1 MGLPNICI
9 QRIKRRVKRQRETER
24 EREREREKERER
36 KREKKENRVERSKI
50 YKENRIK
57 TKAWTDGGVM
67 LFRCWELGG
76 ATSGTP
82 KEDSSESAG
91 LVATVASL
99 PPAPSSNFRWPPTIP
114 LQGFTKPSK
123 VEGKLHHLS
132 SAPSPLLFL
141 LSSRVF
147 DVNRLYFDSSG
158 PLSFNIVTVEWC

>member
-9 QRIKRRVKRQRETER
+9 QRIKRRVKRQK
-24 EREREREKERER
+24 EREKERER

-132 SAPSPLLFL
+132 SAPSPL
-141 LSSRVF
+141 
-147 DVNRLYFDSSG
+147 YFYFHRAFSM
-158 PLSFNIVTVEWC
+158 

>member
-1 MGLPNICI
+1 M
-9 QRIKRRVKRQRETER
+9 REKET
-24 EREREREKERER
+24 EREKERE
-36 KREKKENRVERSKI
+36 KDTDKKKKTESKE

-123 VEGKLHHLS
+123 VEGKLHHLLS
-132 SAPSPLLFL
+132 SAPSPLFIFTFAACIL
-141 LSSRVF
+141 
-147 DVNRLYFDSSG
+147 DVNRFSFHSSG
-158 PLSFNIVTVEWC
+158 PFF